1 MAGLGQFG
9 AWRHIVV
16 GASIGAVAL
25 AVGTGLVGRDN
36 GEHFDSKQVVVSPA
50 GDTALHLHEVVDMDF
65 GHQSRHGYQRIVPND
80 FGVPTK
86 VVATATDAPDDV
98 SVTEYTSTTQI
109 RVGDPN
115 VTVSGQHR
123 YTLDYVLPA
132 VDFSVPGSTDPA
144 ARQLALDIIG
154 TDETLRTDTFEV
166 VVTGFELADPLCNV
180 GGPGAVRGLRA
191 RRRRRGVPGRDRPVG
206 ARRGDH
212 HRRHDRRQPSR
223 GRASRH
229 RRCRARHPTG
239 GRRSPPAPPPS
250 VSPPAWAP
258 TPGPG
263 ARAAT
268 RSRRAGR
275 PTRPTACRPR
285 PVTG

>member
-9 AWRHIVV
+9 AWRHVVV

-25 AVGTGLVGRDN
+25 AVGTGLVGQDN
-36 GEHFDSKQVVVSPA
+36 SEHYDSKQVVVSPA
-50 GDTALHLHEVVDMDF
+50 GDTALHLHEVVDIDF

-86 VVATATDAPDDV
+86 VQATATDAPDDV

-180 GGPGAVRGLRA
+180 GPRGRRRGLRA
-191 RRRRRGVPGRDRPVG
+191 GRRRRGVPGRDRPVG
-206 ARRGDH
+206 ARTGDH
-212 HRRHDRRQPSR
+212 HRRTIVGNRPVVEVAPPPLP
-223 GRASRH
+223 GA
-229 RRCRARHPTG
+229 PTS
-239 GRRSPPAPPPS
+239 GRRSPPAPSPS
-250 VSPPAWAP
+250 VSPLAWAR

-268 RSRRAGR
+268 RSRRVGP

-285 PVTG
+285 PETG